1 MTPNGIRTHNL
12 SSRAA
17 TDLRPRPRG
26 HWDRLT
32 ETLIITKTNKDM
44 QRLNVRWLKVA
55 KSGVNTQAFVQYNT
69 TYRYFTR

>member
-1 MTPNGIRTHNL
+1 
-12 SSRAA
+12 
-17 TDLRPRPRG
+17 
-26 HWDRLT
+26 
-32 ETLIITKTNKDM
+32 M